1 MNKLQLQLN
10 KKIAALSVELPHE
23 YAMLRALCFAVG
35 ILVFVYVYLVS
46 ASVLNVIAQREA
58 DQASASLQSNIGL
71 LEGKYFALSH
81 DITVQRAEKLGLQP
95 LTESSFVYR
104 LDTVGLAPTEH
115 NAI

>member
-1 MNKLQLQLN
+1 MNKLQVHLN

-23 YAMLRALCFAVG
+23 YTLLRTLYFAVG
-35 ILVFVYVYLVS
+35 ILVLTYLYLVS

-58 DQASASLQSNIGL
+58 DQASASLQSNIGI

-81 DITVQRAEKLGLQP
+81 DITPQRAEQLGLQP
-95 LTESSFVYR
+95 LAESSFVYR
-104 LDTVGLAPTEH
+104 LDTVGLALAEH